1 MSDTREL
8 QELVMDYAKR
18 LGMTSRETDGAL
30 AKHKGDLKNYVRTLR
45 DRVATANKHLES
57 AHRKREFEQW
67 SMVSQARHAGEK
79 QEYYARVLD
88 QRARLSIEVRL
99 QSVLRRA
106 ALYDSNA
113 KSPALGSNG
122 GQNAD
127 SPLGPPGSFTGQPP
141 SIDLEDSLRVIEKH
155 VERMEKRVDG
165 FLGLCAP
172 EALTEKEKGELLD
185 SLVGLHS
192 KVVSESFP
200 ELGSQRTVE
209 KHRLDRATMRG
220 VEVSPSTGEEK

>member
-1 MSDTREL
+1 
-8 QELVMDYAKR
+8 MDYAKR
-18 LGMTSRETDGAL
+18 LGMSSRETDSAL
-30 AKHKGDLKNYVRTLR
+30 SKHKGDLKNYVRTLR
-45 DRVATANKHLES
+45 DRVAVANRHLES

-67 SMVSQARHAGEK
+67 SMVSEAKHAGEK
-79 QEYYARVLD
+79 QEYYQRVLD

-141 SIDLEDSLRVIEKH
+141 TIDLDTSLKIIERH
-155 VERMEKRVDG
+155 VERMEQRVDA
-165 FLGLCAP
+165 FLGLCP
-172 EALTEKEKGELLD
+172 PVQFTEKEKGELLD
-185 SLVGLHS
+185 SLKGMHS
-192 KVVSESFP
+192 AQVSESFP
-200 ELGSQRTVE
+200 ELGSQRTIE
-209 KHRLDRATMRG
+209 KWRVDRATMRG
-220 VEVSPSTGEEK
+220 VEVSPSTGEVKP